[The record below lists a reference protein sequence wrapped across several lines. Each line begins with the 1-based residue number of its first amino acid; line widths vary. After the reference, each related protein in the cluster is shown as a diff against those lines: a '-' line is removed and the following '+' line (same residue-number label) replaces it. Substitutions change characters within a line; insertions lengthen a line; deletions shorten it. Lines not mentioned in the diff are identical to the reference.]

1 MRVSGPNSVNTNR
14 QIIADRLQKIKEI
27 ENSAQGSIFTS
38 KPGVTQSSGTGMMT
52 NVQQEVP
59 AVQPGKKVKRKRV
72 RKKKVDE

>member
-1 MRVSGPNSVNTNR
+1 
-14 QIIADRLQKIKEI
+14 
-27 ENSAQGSIFTS
+27 
-38 KPGVTQSSGTGMMT
+38 MMT